1 MKQTNKQHVAA
12 IPDHKIPYNHTGV
25 VLFTEH
31 TKSLQR
37 AWLGRHQRALLSVGR
52 EDAFEKLLSN
62 RDRSALSAALSFR
75 CTIHAPEDRKATCT
89 VLAKK
94 AAGTP

>member
-1 MKQTNKQHVAA
+1 MLLQSQIIK
-12 IPDHKIPYNHTGV
+12 YHTIIR
-25 VLFTEH
+25 VLFCSLNT
-31 TKSLQR
+31 LQR